1 MLNFMHMI
9 LLSLLKAFAKKR
21 RNLLKKKKMEVKGHQ
36 VKISKIK
43 IKNSDPNL
51 ETPKCL
57 KTYMLQMLTKWAD

>member
-1 MLNFMHMI
+1 MLNFIHMI
-9 LLSLLKAFAKKR
+9 LLSLSKGFREKTAKFV
-21 RNLLKKKKMEVKGHQ
+21 KKKKMEVKGHQ